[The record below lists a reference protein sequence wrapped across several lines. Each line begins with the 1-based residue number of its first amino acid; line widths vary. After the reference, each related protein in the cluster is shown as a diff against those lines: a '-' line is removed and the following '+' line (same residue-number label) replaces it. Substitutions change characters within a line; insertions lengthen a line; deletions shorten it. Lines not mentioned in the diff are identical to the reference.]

1 MITLL
6 VFMLFSG
13 LFHTSESH
21 AGEVRA
27 VELRDGSIVTGE
39 VLSLTNG
46 KYTIRSGSLGT
57 VQIEESNVRAIRPV
71 APATAVSPKA
81 APDPTAGDVRTL
93 QDKMMSDKEIMAMI
107 ESLQNDPEFKK
118 LLRRPGGHESGPGRR
133 RGRAHGESAVHEAP
147 EQSHSTGH
155 PEEGQITD
163 AAKSSPGAG

>member
-93 QDKMMSDKEIMAMI
+93 QDKMMNDKEIMSKI
-107 ESLQNDPEFKK
+107 QSLQNDPDFLKIMEDPEIMKAVNSGDLSALMANPQFLKLMNNSTVQDIEKK
-118 LLRRPGGHESGPGRR
+118 VR
-133 RGRAHGESAVHEAP
+133 
-147 EQSHSTGH
+147 
-155 PEEGQITD
+155 
-163 AAKSSPGAG
+163 